1 MSGFDIAGL
10 VIAYVL
16 VGTIMLALAKAHDKA
31 SGFWPEMDAGSA
43 LAFMFLWPIIAAFIG
58 PFVFAEWLS
67 ERIVKRGWFK

>member
-1 MSGFDIAGL
+1 MSWFDIAGL

-16 VGTIMLALAKAHDKA
+16 VGSILLALAKAYDKA
-31 SGFWPEMDAGSA
+31 SRVWPQMGAGTA
-43 LAFMFLWPIIAAFIG
+43 LAFMFVWPIIAAFFG